1 MVYHPRML
9 SRARRKLLVSL
20 RRREGRT
27 REGIY
32 LLEGPR
38 SIGEALAFGAPV
50 RELLLTHALAETAVG
65 QDLARSAQDAQVAV
79 TVISE
84 NDCRLIA
91 DTRTPQGALAVL
103 SRSDPST
110 DALIVDGLVLVL
122 DHVADPGNVGTLIRA
137 ADAFGCR
144 AVAAGPGTADFENQ
158 KVLRAAMGSNFHL
171 SLVTVDDLP
180 GTLSHLAR
188 NGTGVFAATLHG
200 ADAYQT
206 AESAGRRVCLVLGN
220 EARGVSPEVQSVV
233 SQEVTVPCPGR
244 AESLNVAMA
253 GTVLLSIFSRRSGG
267 RG

>member
-20 RRREGRT
+20 KRREDRV

-38 SIGEALAFGAPV
+38 SIREALACRAPV
-50 RELLLTHALAETAVG
+50 RELLLTREFAESEAGRELTRVALERDVPMVDITA
-65 QDLARSAQDAQVAV
+65 S
-79 TVISE
+79 
-84 NDCRLIA
+84 DCRLIA
-91 DTRTPQGALAVL
+91 DTRTPQGALGVL
-103 SRSDPST
+103 IRIEPRP
-110 DALIVDGLVLVL
+110 DALLVDGLILAL

-144 AVAAGPGTADFENQ
+144 AVVAGPGTADFENA

-171 SLVTVDDLP
+171 TLVAVLDLA
-180 GTLSHLAR
+180 GTLRGLAEH
-188 NGTGVFAATLHG
+188 GADVLAATLTG

-206 AESAGRRVCLVLGN
+206 AVSAGARVCLVLGN
-220 EARGVSPEVQSVV
+220 EARGVSREVQEVV
-233 SQEVTVPCPGR
+233 TTEVTVPCPGR

-253 GTVLLSIFSRRSGG
+253 GTVLLSIFGRRPGG
-267 RG
+267 LT